1 MVPQPA
7 AGTGSEKQ
15 PSNGGSQAV
24 DRVVDL
30 LEILAESR
38 SPLTIAEIGEAMGVH
53 RSIAYRYLRTL
64 AHRRLLGV
72 GRDGRYELGVGL
84 IAIANA
90 VAGDLRSV
98 AGPTL
103 QALAD
108 ELGASAFLTRIDGPR
123 TICLMAVEPRD
134 LPGFVVIRPGT
145 YGPLDRGAPA
155 LAIRAGAPAEIGEP
169 AAVTDARQR
178 GYAYSAEA
186 LISGVE
192 SVACTI
198 APQGA
203 TADTSVAVIFA
214 KESQDVDIAARA
226 VMRAAAEISGL
237 MA

>member
-1 MVPQPA
+1 MVREST
-7 AGTGSEKQ
+7 AGTGREKQ
-15 PSNGGSQAV
+15 SPAGGSQAV

-30 LEILAESR
+30 LEILADSR
-38 SPLTIAEIGEAMGVH
+38 APMTIAEIAEAMGVH

-64 AHRRLLGV
+64 THRRLLRVRG
-72 GRDGRYELGVGL
+72 DGRYELGVGL

-90 VAGDLRSV
+90 VAGDVRSL

-123 TICLMAVEPRD
+123 TICLMAVEPRN

-155 LAIRAGAPAEIGEP
+155 LAIRAGTPAEHSEP
-169 AAVTDARQR
+169 DEVSKARKR

-186 LISGVE
+186 LIPGVE
-192 SVACTI
+192 SVACAI
-198 APQGA
+198 APPGA
-203 TADTSVAVIFA
+203 TPDTSVAVIFA
-214 KESQDVDIAARA
+214 QGSQDVDAAART
-226 VMRAAAEISGL
+226 VMRAAADISAIMG
-237 MA
+237 